1 MAWQEL
7 VVNSML
13 MENFLRSKDFWQMV
27 SVRIEDPAIDT
38 PLSNAQKAKI
48 EGLKLKDLKQRHFQ
62 IDLGFHKKKKFHGLI
77 RAKRWQLQT
86 LRLEFETLR
95 LKIEESVSEF
105 FSSTMAIINKMCVH
119 GEKIEHMTV
128 VEKILRSMTPK
139 FNYVVC
145 AIDESKDLD
154 DLSIDE
160 LQGSLLV
167 HEQKLSFQDK
177 REQALKASSN
187 NSSSTSN
194 SSDQGRGKGR
204 RRGKSRD
211 RGNQNR

>member
-1 MAWQEL
+1 M
-7 VVNSML
+7 
-13 MENFLRSKDFWQMV
+13 
-27 SVRIEDPAIDT
+27 
-38 PLSNAQKAKI
+38 
-48 EGLKLKDLKQRHFQ
+48 
-62 IDLGFHKKKKFHGLI
+62 
-77 RAKRWQLQT
+77 
-86 LRLEFETLR
+86 
-95 LKIEESVSEF
+95 
-105 FSSTMAIINKMCVH
+105 
-119 GEKIEHMTV
+119 EHMTV

-177 REQALKASSN
+177 GEQALKASSN

-194 SSDQGRGKGR
+194 SSDQGRGKGK